1 MICQCK
7 VAITQITL
15 GYLYIQKL
23 PIRQGD
29 LKIEIANMYKAEN
42 GVFLVSN
49 MGDLDITNPR
59 SRSQQEMSL

>member
-29 LKIEIANMYKAEN
+29 LKIEIANTYKAEN

-49 MGDLDITNPR
+49 MGNLDIKNPR
-59 SRSQQEMSL
+59 SQSQQEMSL